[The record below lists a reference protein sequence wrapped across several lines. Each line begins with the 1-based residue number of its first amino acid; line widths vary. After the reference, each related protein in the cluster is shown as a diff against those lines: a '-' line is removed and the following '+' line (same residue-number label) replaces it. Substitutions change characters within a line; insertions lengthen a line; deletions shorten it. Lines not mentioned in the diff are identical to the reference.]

1 MDSYDEASSQRAL
14 EQLNVL
20 DTLPD
25 ERVDRV
31 TRLAQELFQV
41 PMVSVTLL
49 DKDRQWRMSEIGL
62 GGREAGREHAFC
74 DVTVRQPNTLIVE
87 DASQDEHFH
96 DNPFVTGDP
105 HLRFYAG
112 HPLRAPGGE
121 PIGTLCIMDSA
132 TRSLDTRQQAL
143 LQDLAQWVQT
153 EIARRAELD
162 DLELIQRAQCP
173 RKLPRIPGY
182 TVASGAKPARAI
194 SGDFH
199 DLQLTADGL
208 RMTVADVMG
217 KGLGPGIVA
226 AGLRSTL
233 RALGQRPPVEA
244 MTEADRLLAED
255 LGDIDI
261 FVTAFHGD
269 LNTSTGTLRFVDAG
283 HNLGV
288 LFRASGNQ
296 HRARTSGLPL
306 GMGLASEHEEAVVHM
321 EPGDTFVCSSDGLL
335 DLLDLDDPTGDVE
348 RIFRDV
354 EPADAVET
362 VLDLARA
369 AKDADDVT
377 VVIIRRDA

>member
-14 EQLNVL
+14 EQLNIL

-31 TRLAQELFQV
+31 TRLAQELFDV

-132 TRSLDTRQQAL
+132 TRSLDARQRAL

-173 RKLPRIPGY
+173 GSCPASLATPWPQGRSPRVPY
-182 TVASGAKPARAI
+182 
-194 SGDFH
+194 
-199 DLQLTADGL
+199 
-208 RMTVADVMG
+208 
-217 KGLGPGIVA
+217 PGIF
-226 AGLRSTL
+226 T
-233 RALGQRPPVEA
+233 
-244 MTEADRLLAED
+244 
-255 LGDIDI
+255 I
-261 FVTAFHGD
+261 
-269 LNTSTGTLRFVDAG
+269 
-283 HNLGV
+283 
-288 LFRASGNQ
+288 
-296 HRARTSGLPL
+296 
-306 GMGLASEHEEAVVHM
+306 
-321 EPGDTFVCSSDGLL
+321 CS
-335 DLLDLDDPTGDVE
+335 
-348 RIFRDV
+348 
-354 EPADAVET
+354 
-362 VLDLARA
+362 
-369 AKDADDVT
+369 
-377 VVIIRRDA
+377 